1 MEKEIAVTAKEQ
13 KLENLL
19 NRLSTEFASVVRTNL
34 RVDPRE
40 FNAYSDTLQYF
51 KDNNK
56 KGFEF

>member
-1 MEKEIAVTAKEQ
+1 MTAKEQ